1 MELAYVRVQWRA
13 LMLAILNLQV
23 LLPEDVSLIGY
34 LLVLQLQVL
43 PADAVN

>member
-1 MELAYVRVQWRA
+1 
-13 LMLAILNLQV
+13 MLAILNLRV

-43 PADAVN
+43 LADGVS